1 MMEGI
6 MQKSL
11 FREEA
16 MEQMSSPD
24 ELDRLMRVTDPKGWL
39 ALIALLALVAA
50 AVVWGVFG
58 SVPVQVSGDKGVLL
72 AGDSRSQAVSQ
83 TSGLV
88 TDVRVEIGDHVKE
101 GQVLARVR
109 PNEGAETDVV
119 SLFDGRVD
127 EVLIEEGM
135 YLERGQHVAVIKRG
149 NEPLQAFLFAAGEQG
164 KQLKKGM
171 PVHVLPSTVKA
182 EEFGYMLGK
191 VTSVSKF
198 PLTEDE
204 MFLLLENQSLLDEL
218 STGSGDQHRVDV
230 KLLRD
235 PSTPSG
241 FKWSSSQ
248 GPPFAITRGTLCTA
262 TFVLGR
268 QHPINLVLPSS
279 EG

>member
-1 MMEGI
+1 

-11 FREEA
+11 FRDEA
-16 MEQMSSPD
+16 MDKMLSPD
-24 ELDRLMRVTDPKGWL
+24 ELDRLMRVTDPRGWL
-39 ALIALLALVAA
+39 ALIALLALAAA

-58 SVPVQVSGDKGVLL
+58 TVPVQAEGDKGVLL
-72 AGDSRSQAVSQ
+72 GGDSRSQAVSQ

-88 TDVRVEIGDHVKE
+88 TDVRVEIGDDVRE
-101 GQVLARVR
+101 GQVLARVL
-109 PNEGAETDVV
+109 PDEGAETDVV

-127 EVLIEEGM
+127 QILIEKGM
-135 YLERGQHVAVIKRG
+135 LLSRGQQVAVIKKG
-149 NEPLQAFLFAAGEQG
+149 NQPLQAFVFLDGGQG

-171 PVHVLPSTVKA
+171 QVHVLPSTVEA
-182 EEFGYMLGK
+182 EEVGYIQGE

-198 PLTEDE
+198 PVTEIE
-204 MFLLLENQSLLDEL
+204 MLLLLENQSLVDTLRA
-218 STGSGDQHRVDV
+218 GGGQHRVDV

-262 TFVLGR
+262 TFVLDEER
-268 QHPINLVLPSS
+268 PVNLVFPSS
-279 EG
+279 AG

>member
-1 MMEGI
+1 

-16 MEQMSSPD
+16 MDKMSSPD

-88 TDVRVEIGDHVKE
+88 TDVRVEIGDHVQE

-109 PNEGAETDVV
+109 QGGGAETDVV

-127 EVLIEEGM
+127 EILIEEGM
-135 YLERGQHVAVIKRG
+135 LLERGQQVAVIKRG
-149 NEPLQAFLFAAGEQG
+149 NEPLQAFVFVPASRA
-164 KQLKKGM
+164 
-171 PVHVLPSTVKA
+171 
-182 EEFGYMLGK
+182 
-191 VTSVSKF
+191 
-198 PLTEDE
+198 
-204 MFLLLENQSLLDEL
+204 
-218 STGSGDQHRVDV
+218 
-230 KLLRD
+230 
-235 PSTPSG
+235 
-241 FKWSSSQ
+241 SSSRRACRFTYCLR
-248 GPPFAITRGTLCTA
+248 P
-262 TFVLGR
+262 
-268 QHPINLVLPSS
+268 
-279 EG
+279 

>member
-1 MMEGI
+1 

-16 MEQMSSPD
+16 MDKMSSPD

-58 SVPVQVSGDKGVLL
+58 SISVQESGDKGVLL
-72 AGDSRSQAVSQ
+72 AGDSRSQAASQ

-88 TDVRVEIGDHVKE
+88 TDVRVEIGDHVQE

-109 PNEGAETDVV
+109 QGGGSESDVV

-127 EVLIEEGM
+127 EILIEDGM
-135 YLERGQHVAVIKRG
+135 LLERGQQVAVIKRG
-149 NEPLQAFLFAAGEQG
+149 NEPLQAFVFVPGEQG
-164 KQLKKGM
+164 KRLKKGM
-171 PVHVLPSTVKA
+171 QVHVLPSTVKA
-182 EEFGYMLGK
+182 EEFGFIQGE

-198 PLTEDE
+198 PVTEVE
-204 MFLLLENQSLLDEL
+204 MFLLLQNQSLVDVL
-218 STGSGDQHRVDV
+218 STGGDQHRVDV

-241 FKWSSSQ
+241 LEWSSSQ
-248 GPPFAITRGTLCTA
+248 GPPFAVTRGTLCTA

-268 QHPINLVLPSS
+268 QHPVDLVLPSA

>member
-1 MMEGI
+1 MEGI

-16 MEQMSSPD
+16 MDKLSSPD

-88 TDVRVEIGDHVKE
+88 TDVRVEIGDHVQE
-101 GQVLARVR
+101 GQVLVRVR
-109 PNEGAETDVV
+109 QGGGAETDVV

-127 EVLIEEGM
+127 EVLIENGM
-135 YLERGQHVAVIKRG
+135 LLERGQQVAVIKRG
-149 NEPLQAFLFAAGEQG
+149 SDPLQAFVFVPGEQG
-164 KQLKKGM
+164 KQLKKGT
-171 PVHVLPSTVKA
+171 PVHVLPSTVNA
-182 EEFGYMLGK
+182 EEFGFIQGE

-198 PLTEDE
+198 PVTEVE
-204 MFLLLENQSLLDEL
+204 MFLLLENQSLVDVLG
-218 STGSGDQHRVDV
+218 TGGDQHRVDV
-230 KLLRD
+230 ELLRD

-241 FKWSSSQ
+241 FEWSSSQ

-268 QHPINLVLPSS
+268 QHPVDLVLPSS